1 MLAPVKTSVPAPC
14 FVKAVVPEP
23 LTIVPAKV
31 PVTVDV
37 AVTVA
42 VVDAVLLVIR
52 PPAPLSEPIV
62 GLKLARSSV
71 PVVMTRAL
79 PLAPRALACPS
90 FQTLVALLS
99 LFVPE

>member
-1 MLAPVKTSVPAPC
+1 MLAPVNTSVPVPC
-14 FVKAVVPEP
+14 LVKAVVPEP
-23 LTIVPAKV
+23 FAITPANV

-37 AVTVA
+37 EVTVA

-79 PLAPRALACPS
+79 PLAPRALVFPS